1 MGLEN
6 IIQQLQ
12 EEAYTYYPKGILDS
26 EPQYYLSSAYLNL
39 QQTKKEKINL
49 MLNSWLQLVED
60 INHQSDGFNI
70 QVEDWKETLHV
81 DNCFKLVIIDKSTAK
96 KLEDCIRLVLNLS
109 LLIPYYWVHQ
119 SLWTP
124 ESKIVHKG
132 NYQSVSYNIPT
143 EVAALYDTL
152 VNLIDNHFPSYQ
164 AIHPEILFTSI
175 EDIMFEGH
183 GQIQGLLSNDN
194 KRMNIFSA
202 FFSNNYL

>member
-12 EEAYTYYPKGILDS
+12 SEAYTYYPKGILDS
-26 EPQYYLSSAYLNL
+26 EPQYYLSSEYLNL

-60 INHQSDGFNI
+60 INHQSDRFNI

-81 DNCFKLVIIDKSTAK
+81 DNCFKLVIIDESTAE

-119 SLWTP
+119 SLRTP
-124 ESKIVHKG
+124 ESRLVHNG
-132 NYQSVSYNIPT
+132 NYQSVSYNIPNGVT
-143 EVAALYDTL
+143 ELYNTL
-152 VNLIDNHFPSYQ
+152 VNSLVSHFPSYQ
-164 AIHPEILFTSI
+164 KIHPEVLFTSI

-183 GQIQGLLSNDN
+183 GHIQGILSNDN
-194 KRMNIFSA
+194 KRMNILNA
-202 FFSNNYL
+202 FFSNHYL